1 MGIVRFEH
9 GLTAALVSTRH
20 DFGSSAPHRNTAMR
34 YTRDSISG
42 FHRWDADQD
51 EIARIAMILAIFES
65 AWNPLLTYDGDQQC
79 EICMSGSPI
88 RTYCFL
94 REAIM
99 SQRSRRIACQNTR
112 RSKKVISLRMISEK
126 LKAWRRHREAM
137 RELSQLSD
145 HELSDIGIGRGDIEY
160 VVRRPVTS
168 KPSA

>member
-9 GLTAALVSTRH
+9 GLSAALVSTRH
-20 DFGSSAPHRNTAMR
+20 DFGSLAPHRNTAMR
-34 YTRDSISG
+34 YTHDSISG
-42 FHRWDADQD
+42 FPRLDADHD

-65 AWNPLLTYDGDQQC
+65 AWNPLLRFDGDQQC
-79 EICMSGSPI
+79 EKRMSGSPI

-99 SQRSRRIACQNTR
+99 SQRSRRIACKTR
-112 RSKKVISLRMISEK
+112 KEWKVISLKMISEN
-126 LKAWRRHREAM
+126 LKAWRRHRDAM

-145 HELSDIGIGRGDIEY
+145 HEPSDIGIGRGDIEY
-160 VVRRPVTS
+160 VVRRPVAS